1 MHTCPVLQCSECTSN
16 PFYVSY
22 DGKVLAFC
30 YVYSQEAE
38 CITHINSR
46 LAFGNPLN
54 QGNQDIHFIEHTI
67 YILGSF
73 EIDNNSSQSGL
84 QEQEIT
90 CHSSSYIC
98 VSSHRVKL

>member
-73 EIDNNSSQSGL
+73 EIDNNSSQVVYKSKKL
-84 QEQEIT
+84 HVI
-90 CHSSSYIC
+90 H
-98 VSSHRVKL
+98 HRISVCPLTE